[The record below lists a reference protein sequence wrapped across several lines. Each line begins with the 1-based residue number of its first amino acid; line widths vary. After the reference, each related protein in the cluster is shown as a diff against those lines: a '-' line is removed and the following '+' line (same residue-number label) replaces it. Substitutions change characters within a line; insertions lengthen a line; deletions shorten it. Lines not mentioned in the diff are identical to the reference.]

1 MSNLKNLWNEMVNQF
16 HGPFS
21 ILVYKL
27 KFIWFHKCFVLDL
40 FLNFILCRCKLF
52 FVRIKTQPKLILS
65 FSPLLPIYIE
75 LKRQI
80 LVFSIGIFIIFVTC
94 LVFISRTFH
103 QNQKEDTDKWIGEL
117 EPKNPMNQPDHF
129 EIQHPKSPFLQNQRV
144 LATSDVYKRILTDF
158 NETDHSKPRAL
169 P

>member
-1 MSNLKNLWNEMVNQF
+1 ML
-16 HGPFS
+16 
-21 ILVYKL
+21 
-27 KFIWFHKCFVLDL
+27 
-40 FLNFILCRCKLF
+40 
-52 FVRIKTQPKLILS
+52 VRIKKQPNLILS

-94 LVFISRTFH
+94 LVFISRNFH

-129 EIQHPKSPFLQNQRV
+129 EIQHPKLPFLQNQRV